1 MVYQKLWGNNTRI
14 LWAFHIFL
22 GIFATFFSL
31 LAATGFGGDTLSRV
45 FAFIAALTVALFTA
59 FNLGAKSNNTR
70 NAWRPLNT
78 SVLRF
83 NQGILEKDE
92 VINAYE
98 NGEALIG
105 GISFNQVKTQE
116 EAPIKP
122 KLGEVTEMGETSGS
136 SNKI

>member
-1 MVYQKLWGNNTRI
+1 MQLQV
-14 LWAFHIFL
+14 
-22 GIFATFFSL
+22 
-31 LAATGFGGDTLSRV
+31 FGGDTLSRV
-45 FAFIAALTVALFTA
+45 FAFIAALSIALFTA

-70 NAWRPLNT
+70 NAWRLLNT

-122 KLGEVTEMGETSGS
+122 KLGEVTERG
-136 SNKI
+136 NFRIIK